1 MVCLFLQGGH
11 RMRTEDIVNRV
22 FTRSFMGYDIEEVD
36 RFLDEVIDAIE
47 QYEAEKKEMM
57 TAMEYLMQKI
67 EDGERPPADEMRDAI
82 DSGGGTKKRTAL
94 PERTQ
99 DVRIPAKRTDRSA
112 SAAKQNG
119 QNGAKA
125 KTARSIATGGSGTP
139 KPVRAPKVKRVAPQ
153 QKQETEA
160 ERPAT
165 PLKREDWLDEL
176 LDNLSERDKQ
186 GYTEQTA
193 QPAAQNEAAPE
204 ATQAQAVVETPKAQ
218 PAPEATQAQAAVETP
233 KAQPAP
239 EATKAQAAYQ
249 PPITAK
255 PEQPKTQSVLE
266 TPEASGESIGLKE
279 HGPQQ
284 EPSAEEAFRSFEQT
298 LRTLGE
304 QPRTE
309 PQQPD
314 SKITDEIPEH
324 MPKHAAVPEEKE
336 S

>member
-1 MVCLFLQGGH
+1 
-11 RMRTEDIVNRV
+11 MRTEDIVNRV

-218 PAPEATQAQAAVETP
+218 S
-233 KAQPAP
+233 AP